1 MISRLA
7 EMQSNGKIAELL
19 GAKNQNNANIQCQ
32 EKKYVKNGTVL
43 LSDYSDDTEKTVIA
57 EKDGIVC
64 YKETVTTVDEIITV
78 KKITPIIISHFDK
91 LTDAR
96 EWCKTTINE

>member
-1 MISRLA
+1 MP
-7 EMQSNGKIAELL
+7 G
-19 GAKNQNNANIQCQ
+19 
-32 EKKYVKNGTVL
+32 KKYVKKGTVL